1 LYVLYPGGQP
11 ELQRDR
17 EPGCRCGVVTTGR
30 DGEPPPDRV
39 AALGRR
45 QAHEETA
52 VNFEFTEAGDVFR
65 AELRGFLAAR
75 LPP

>member
-1 LYVLYPGGQP
+1 
-11 ELQRDR
+11 
-17 EPGCRCGVVTTGR
+17 VVTTGR
-30 DGEPPPDRV
+30 DGGPPPDRV

-65 AELRGFLAAR
+65 AELREFLAAR